1 MIGWDGPSRAVK
13 WFHFSCAGIERGGG
27 ISDRGR
33 MALCS
38 VQVFLIL

>member
-13 WFHFSCAGIERGGG
+13 WFHFSCAGIERGG